1 VRLSV
6 TQVETLVRDPY
17 AIYARHVLRLKRLD
31 PPGRAPDALARGTAL
46 HAVME
51 AFGAA
56 TEVGLPP
63 DPAALFRAIARE
75 ALAAEVPWPAT
86 RALWFARLD
95 HAADWLAATEAER
108 RARAA
113 PRAREIA
120 GSLALDTPLG
130 FTLTAKAD
138 RIDAGPDGAYALYDY
153 KSGGLP
159 SADEASAFHLQL
171 PLEAAIAA
179 GGGFDGLPPG
189 PTLHMELIGLGAG
202 GKSRTIDADPAE
214 TRARL
219 IRLIA
224 LYQTTAG
231 FTARLRPQRL
241 SYDSDYDHLSRFG
254 EWSDEDSPRPENLA

>member
-1 VRLSV
+1 
-6 TQVETLVRDPY
+6 
-17 AIYARHVLRLKRLD
+17 
-31 PPGRAPDALARGTAL
+31 
-46 HAVME
+46 M
-51 AFGAA
+51 
-56 TEVGLPP
+56 
-63 DPAALFRAIARE
+63 IARA

-95 HAADWLAATEAER
+95 RAADWLAATEAER

-120 GSLALDTPLG
+120 GSLALPTPRG
-130 FTLTAKAD
+130 FALTAKAD
-138 RIDAGPDGAYALYDY
+138 RIDATADGAYALYDY

-159 SADEASAFHLQL
+159 SAAEAAAFHLQL

-179 GGGFDGLPPG
+179 AGGFDGLPPG
-189 PTLHMELIGLGAG
+189 PTHHMELIGLGAG

-224 LYQTTAG
+224 LYQTTEG

-254 EWSDEDSPRPENLA
+254 EWSDEDSPRPEDLA